1 MKPDIFTIGILILT
15 AVLLV
20 LVALLV
26 RSNRKL
32 RQEQGQAQQAM
43 QALSEAEGRYVA
55 IFENIDA
62 LSIQGY
68 RPDGTVVY
76 WNKASERIYG
86 YTYEEAI
93 GRSLLDLII
102 PVGMRTK
109 VEGAIRW
116 MFENRQGI
124 PAAHLDLRHKDGHLI
139 PVYSS
144 HAVVD
149 TEYGPVMFCL
159 DIDLAPLLR
168 NQQLPDD
175 SV

>member
-1 MKPDIFTIGILILT
+1 MRPDIFTIGSLLLT

-20 LVALLV
+20 LITLLV

-32 RQEQGQAQQAM
+32 LREQAQTQQAM
-43 QALSEAEGRYVA
+43 QALSEAEGRYLA

-76 WNKASERIYG
+76 WNKASELIYG
-86 YTYEEAI
+86 YTHEEAM

-102 PVGMRTK
+102 PVNMRTK

-124 PAAHLDLRHKDGHLI
+124 PAARLDLLHKDGHLV

-149 TEYGPVMFCL
+149 TEHGPVMFCL
-159 DIDLAPLLR
+159 DIDLSPLFH
-168 NQQLPDD
+168 NKQVPGD
-175 SV
+175 SA

>member
-1 MKPDIFTIGILILT
+1 MRLDISTI
-15 AVLLV
+15 AVVLLIAG
-20 LVALLV
+20 LVALVIALT
-26 RSNRKL
+26 RGNRKL
-32 RQEQGQAQQAM
+32 RQELVQAQQA
-43 QALSEAEGRYVA
+43 ARDLAAAEGRYVA

-76 WNKASERIYG
+76 WNKASEHIYG
-86 YTYEEAI
+86 YTHEEAI

-124 PAAHLDLRHKDGHLI
+124 PAARLDLLHKDGHLV

-149 TEYGPVMFCL
+149 TEHGPVMFCL
-159 DIDLAPLLR
+159 DIDLKPLLR
-168 NQQLPDD
+168 SEQVPGDHA
-175 SV
+175 

>member
-1 MKPDIFTIGILILT
+1 MRLDIST
-15 AVLLV
+15 LV
-20 LVALLV
+20 IALLV
-26 RSNRKL
+26 VGLVVLVIALIRGNRRL
-32 RQEQGQAQQAM
+32 RQELAQAERTTRELA
-43 QALSEAEGRYVA
+43 AAEGRYVA

-86 YTYEEAI
+86 YTHDEAI
-93 GRSLLDLII
+93 DRSLLDLII
-102 PVGMRTK
+102 PVNMRTK

-124 PAAHLDLRHKDGHLI
+124 PAAHLDLLHKDGHLV

-149 TEYGPVMFCL
+149 TEHGPVMFCL

-168 NQQLPDD
+168 NEQVPADRA
-175 SV
+175 

>member
-1 MKPDIFTIGILILT
+1 MKPDIFIIGILLLT

-20 LVALLV
+20 LVTLLV

-32 RQEQGQAQQAM
+32 RQEQAQAQQAI
-43 QALSEAEGRYVA
+43 QALSEAEGRYLA

-76 WNKASERIYG
+76 WNKASEHIYG
-86 YTYEEAI
+86 YTHEEAI

-102 PVGMRTK
+102 PASMRTK

-124 PAAHLDLRHKDGHLI
+124 PAARLHLLHKDGRLL

-149 TEYGPVMFCL
+149 TEHGPVMFCL

-168 NQQLPDD
+168 NKQVPGD
-175 SV
+175 SA

>member
-1 MKPDIFTIGILILT
+1 MRLDIFTI
-15 AVLLV
+15 AVVLLIAGLVV
-20 LVALLV
+20 LVIALI
-26 RSNRKL
+26 RGNRKL
-32 RQEQGQAQQAM
+32 RQELAQAQQATRDL
-43 QALSEAEGRYVA
+43 AAAEGRYVA

-76 WNKASERIYG
+76 WNKASEHIYG
-86 YTYEEAI
+86 YTHEEAI

-102 PVGMRTK
+102 PVSMRTK

-116 MFENRQGI
+116 MFENRQGV
-124 PAAHLDLRHKDGHLI
+124 PAARLDLLHKDGHLV

-144 HAVVD
+144 HAIVD
-149 TEYGPVMFCL
+149 TEHGPVMFCL

-168 NQQLPDD
+168 NKQVPGE
-175 SV
+175 ST